1 MHLAGYRLN
10 SCRHLQHRV
19 KLDRPAPIRTLCH
32 RHLMATPREII
43 DQVPVRFDKALRE
56 GDVFYFPSTI
66 HKHMEKDIEVILDL
80 DLSRCW

>member
-1 MHLAGYRLN
+1 
-10 SCRHLQHRV
+10 
-19 KLDRPAPIRTLCH
+19 
-32 RHLMATPREII
+32 MATPREII